1 MAGARPEVTSEEVMV
16 ARRVAE
22 LVSDEV
28 TEIGRGQ
35 SRKVEAEQRRARRVE
50 VMALRLAGFSLEQ
63 IAERFD
69 VTSSQVDA
77 WISDAMAAAEA
88 PNVAAMR
95 SLENQRLDRA
105 QSAIWSQVIAGNLK
119 AIDTFMR
126 LSQQRSKI
134 NGLYAATK
142 IDLNVGIRHEME
154 AALTNLESL
163 VTQQAEILDAEIVD
177 DMQMSPGQQ
186 AIEERHADQ

>member
-1 MAGARPEVTSEEVMV
+1 MA

-22 LVSDEV
+22 LVSGEV
-28 TEIGRGQ
+28 AEIGRGAG
-35 SRKVEAEQRRARRVE
+35 RKVDADARRARRIE
-50 VMALRLAGFSLEQ
+50 VMALRLAGFSQEQ

-69 VTSSQVDA
+69 VSGQQVQA
-77 WISDAMAAAEA
+77 WIDDAMAAAES
-88 PNVAAMR
+88 PNVAQMR

-105 QSAIWSQVIAGNLK
+105 QSAIWSQVVAGNLK

-126 LSQQRSKI
+126 ISQQRSKI

-154 AALTNLESL
+154 AALSNLEHL
-163 VTQQAEILDAEIVD
+163 VSQQAEILDADVVED
-177 DMQMSPGQQ
+177 TFLRQPGTE
-186 AIEERHADQ
+186 ATLDAD

>member
-1 MAGARPEVTSEEVMV
+1 MA

-28 TEIGRGQ
+28 ADIGRGA
-35 SRKVEAEQRRARRVE
+35 SKKVDADARRARRVE
-50 VMALRLAGFSLEQ
+50 VMALRLAGFSHEQ

-69 VTSSQVDA
+69 VAPQQVEA
-77 WISDAMAAAEA
+77 WISETMESAEA
-88 PNVAAMR
+88 PNVAKMR

-105 QSAIWSQVIAGNLK
+105 QSAIWSQVVAGNLK

-154 AALTNLESL
+154 VALSNLEDL
-163 VTQQAEILDAEIVD
+163 VTQQAEVIEAESYEEAEVVHPDQLQI
-177 DMQMSPGQQ
+177 PGTP
-186 AIEERHADQ
+186 HADE

>member
-1 MAGARPEVTSEEVMV
+1 MAGARPEVTSDEVRV

-77 WISDAMAAAEA
+77 WISDTLAAAEA

-105 QSAIWSQVIAGNLK
+105 QSAIWSQVVAGNLK

-142 IDLNVGIRHEME
+142 IDLSVGIRHEME
-154 AALTNLESL
+154 TALTNLENL
-163 VTQQAEILDAEIVD
+163 VSQQAEILDADVVED
-177 DMQMSPGQQ
+177 SFLRQPGPGQE
-186 AIEERHADQ
+186 ILDVD